1 MAKQL
6 LQQNTLTPSTVLL
19 RPRLTEKAVDGMG
32 RNVYVFDIAPRAN
45 KVQVRAAIKAV
56 YKVDPIKVTVTAIT
70 SKVKRNARTGR
81 MGVHGG
87 GKKATV
93 YLKAGESISVM

>member
-1 MAKQL
+1 MAKQA
-6 LQQNTLTPSTVLL
+6 LQQNTLTPATTLL

-32 RNVYVFDIAPRAN
+32 RNVYVFDIALRAN
-45 KVQVRAAIKAV
+45 KIQVRTAIKSV
-56 YKVDPIKVTVTAIT
+56 YKVEPVKVTIT
-70 SKVKRNARTGR
+70 TIPSKTKRNARTGR

-93 YLKAGESISVM
+93 YLKAGETISVM